1 MLVDGH
7 SESQGGAGAT
17 HALQHAVEGRQRSS
31 YTNCSQ
37 DRIRNMLKT
46 YLDLGCNCCLSNVEY
61 EVEVHGEDNNGS
73 VTATRVKRQALAFES
88 KDMVLLCFLFCC
100 LALLSSVIF

>member
-61 EVEVHGEDNNGS
+61 EVEVHGEDDNGS
-73 VTATRVKRQALAFES
+73 VTTTRVKRQALAFES
-88 KDMVLLCFLFCC
+88 KDMVLLCLLFCC
-100 LALLSSVIF
+100 LALLSPAVF